1 MAEADNVG
9 LGHKIEMSSP
19 NLSMNFRGFLLKA
32 KLHFDQSILIVS
44 WPSWQGGN
52 VSIHPLVT
60 CKQSKTFKEQNMAG
74 WDGNMKSAYLW
85 LELRHELEHESL
97 SVFLMLGVGQV
108 QVGAEVLVQPGG
120 EVMPRL

>member
-9 LGHKIEMSSP
+9 LGHKIEMSSQ

-52 VSIHPLVT
+52 VAIHT
-60 CKQSKTFKEQNMAG
+60 CHLQTVQN
-74 WDGNMKSAYLW
+74 
-85 LELRHELEHESL
+85 
-97 SVFLMLGVGQV
+97 F
-108 QVGAEVLVQPGG
+108 
-120 EVMPRL
+120 